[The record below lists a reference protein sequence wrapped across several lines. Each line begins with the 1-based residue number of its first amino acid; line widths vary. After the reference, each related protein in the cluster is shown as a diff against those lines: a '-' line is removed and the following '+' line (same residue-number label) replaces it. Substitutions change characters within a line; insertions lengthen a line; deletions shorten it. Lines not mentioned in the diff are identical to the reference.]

1 MPIKRNFFRV
11 ESILGLGLGL
21 GYLTSLRFISV
32 IGVPEILI
40 FISIIFLFIKNNR
53 VFFYYNRNFENFI
66 KIYILLALFVQLPV
80 MTFSTSI
87 ITDYNSDPI
96 YILSFMMGGLLTFLL
111 INAVQFRDF
120 DFSKVTIFFFFSFVI
135 SNLIAFIFFPSLVES
150 SRYEGGADN
159 PNQLMFYASSLT
171 LLLLIYH
178 KKLSIIGIPIIIWI
192 TLQTKSDAYFFTLYM
207 TILFYFLFI
216 LFFHSKHKFS
226 IKVIFFLICF
236 TILSFIVINIYA
248 DELLEIWFIA
258 DQGNARLPLLING
271 FEVVKSSPIVG
282 WGAGS
287 FSGYL
292 PFGKAEAHSTPIDLA
307 MQLGLIFPIIL
318 YCIMFVAMFKRL
330 KEKEYL
336 VAAFILGFI
345 ASGFFHY
352 TARHFT
358 FWVELSIFY
367 SYAFHN
373 YLKNDIPTTT

>member
-1 MPIKRNFFRV
+1 MLSIKKSSTV
-11 ESILGLGLGL
+11 EIFLGLGLGL
-21 GYLTSLRFISV
+21 GYLTSLRFTDL

-40 FISIIFLFIKNNR
+40 LISIFFLFLKNKQ
-53 VFFYYNRNFENFI
+53 VFFLYNKNFENFI
-66 KIYILLALFVQLPV
+66 KIYFFFALFVQLPV
-80 MTFSTSI
+80 MTLTTSI
-87 ITDYNSDPI
+87 ITDYNSNPI
-96 YILSFMMGGLLTFLL
+96 YILSFIMGGMLTFLL
-111 INAVQFRDF
+111 INAVQFREF
-120 DFSKVTIFFFFSFVI
+120 DFSKVTLFFFFSFVI
-135 SNLIAFIFFPSLVES
+135 SNLITFIFFPSLTES
-150 SRYEGGADN
+150 YRYEGGADN

-178 KKLSIIGIPIIIWI
+178 KKLSIIGIPIVIWI
-192 TLQTKSDAYFFTLYM
+192 VLQTKSDAYFFTLYM

-236 TILSFIVINIYA
+236 IILSFIVINIYA
-248 DELLEIWFIA
+248 DELSEIWFAA
-258 DQGNARLPLLING
+258 DEGGGRIMLMLNG
-271 FEVVKSSPIVG
+271 MDVIKSSPIVG

-292 PFGKAEAHSTPIDLA
+292 PFGRFEAHSTPIDLA